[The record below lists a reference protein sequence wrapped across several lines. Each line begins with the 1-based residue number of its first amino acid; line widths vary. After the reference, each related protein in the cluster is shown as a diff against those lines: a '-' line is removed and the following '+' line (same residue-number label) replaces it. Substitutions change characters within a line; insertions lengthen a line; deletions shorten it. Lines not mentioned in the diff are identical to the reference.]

1 MEEYN
6 IVIKTINIPKSLNTQ
21 FKNRAKTNKVV
32 DKVRLAYIAIDYFL
46 TLPEAKQKEILQEYL
61 LI

>member
-6 IVIKTINIPKSLNTQ
+6 IVIKTINIPKSLNQ
-21 FKNRAKTNKVV
+21 KFKQQSKQIGGGQS
-32 DKVRLAYIAIDYFL
+32 RLACIATDYFL
-46 TLPEAKQKEILQEYL
+46 TLPEAKQKEILKEYL

>member
-6 IVIKTINIPKSLNTQ
+6 IVTKTINIPKSLNNT
-21 FKNRAKTNKVV
+21 FKKRAKQIGGGQS
-32 DKVRLAYIAIDYFL
+32 RLVCIAIDYFL
-46 TLPEAKQKEILQEYL
+46 TLPEAKQKEILKEYL

>member
-6 IVIKTINIPKSLNTQ
+6 IVTKTINIPKSLNNT
-21 FKNRAKTNKVV
+21 FKKRAKQIGGGQS
-32 DKVRLAYIAIDYFL
+32 RLACIAIDYFL
-46 TLPEAKQKEILQEYL
+46 TLPEEKQKEILKEYL

>member
-21 FKNRAKTNKVV
+21 FKNRANQIGGGQS
-32 DKVRLAYIAIDYFL
+32 RLACIAIDYFL

>member
-6 IVIKTINIPKSLNTQ
+6 IVIKTINIPKSLNNT
-21 FKNRAKTNKVV
+21 FKQRAKQIGGGQS
-32 DKVRLAYIAIDYFL
+32 RLACIAIDYFL
-46 TLPEAKQKEILQEYL
+46 TLPEAKQKEILKEYL